1 MFRLR
6 YTSVSGFPRMW
17 LTARMPCPA
26 TRSPLVTPDVQ
37 ISRIRR
43 SQIPLPWACTRSCWL
58 LLGRSAQLLSQKREF
73 RRPLPRVRNQSF
85 PQAVLPSSYTSTY
98 LAGPL
103 RSTGITPLHRYYA
116 PRRLPTRAAET
127 VMLSRPALD
136 HVVHPVGSLRFLL
149 DRSTHAVPYH
159 PGEPTRCTCLL
170 LPWQWQASP
179 LSEGWPLSSTCFE
192 AETGSLYYGLRLRP
206 NKASHP
212 GLLRRTLIGLHVE
225 QAIYMTDSFQSA
237 RPRKLRLT
245 HRKTRNG
252 RMTRPRM
259 GNGDGRGCRDVMDG
273 LDLLI
278 ALVKPPMGRFVP
290 DTWTEVHAQ
299 SPLQECGQT

>member
-6 YTSVSGFPRMW
+6 YTSVSGFPRRW

-26 TRSPLVTPDVQ
+26 TRSPLVTPDVRNC
-37 ISRIRR
+37 RIRR

-159 PGEPTRCTCLL
+159 PE
-170 LPWQWQASP
+170 SP
-179 LSEGWPLSSTCFE
+179 PGAHACCF
-192 AETGSLYYGLRLRP
+192 P
-206 NKASHP
+206 
-212 GLLRRTLIGLHVE
+212 
-225 QAIYMTDSFQSA
+225 
-237 RPRKLRLT
+237 
-245 HRKTRNG
+245 
-252 RMTRPRM
+252 
-259 GNGDGRGCRDVMDG
+259 GDGRLHHFRKAGHSQVRVSRPKRVHVITAYAFAPTR
-273 LDLLI
+273 L
-278 ALVKPPMGRFVP
+278 RTP
-290 DTWTEVHAQ
+290 DYSDARSW
-299 SPLQECGQT
+299 GYM

>member
-127 VMLSRPALD
+127 VMLSRPALG
-136 HVVHPVGSLRFLL
+136 HVVHPDGSPRFLL

-170 LPWQWQASP
+170 LPWRWQASP

-192 AETGSLYYGLRLRP
+192 AETGSRYYGLRLRP
-206 NKASHP
+206 NEASHP
-212 GLLRRTLIGLHVE
+212 GLLRRTLMGLHVE

-237 RPRKLRLT
+237 RPRKLRLA
-245 HRKTRNG
+245 HQKTRKEERERSG
-252 RMTRPRM
+252 LPVVRVWLSFLHWR
-259 GNGDGRGCRDVMDG
+259 GRG
-273 LDLLI
+273 
-278 ALVKPPMGRFVP
+278 
-290 DTWTEVHAQ
+290 
-299 SPLQECGQT
+299 

>member
-170 LPWQWQASP
+170 LPWRWQASP

-237 RPRKLRLT
+237 RPRKLCLT
-245 HRKTRNG
+245 HRKTRKEEREWNG
-252 RMTRPRM
+252 LPEVR
-259 GNGDGRGCRDVMDG
+259 VS
-273 LDLLI
+273 
-278 ALVKPPMGRFVP
+278 AVS
-290 DTWTEVHAQ
+290 TWWR
-299 SPLQECGQT
+299 SPTTSESGTWRLERNKFAVSTM